1 MAAQTNPRKPIP
13 ALIVAVAL
21 GGALA
26 ACETAPMDGG
36 FGGAPWPRPAPP
48 PAPAVFNADDFAWST
63 RTGRAAI
70 DGRIDYRRNG
80 RAFDCTGSVGLTPDT
95 PYTRARI
102 RTLYGSTERAAV
114 AEAIVRART
123 VADPSA
129 DYRSYVRSTTCQN
142 GRFSFSGLPDGGWFI
157 IAPVSAGG
165 DERVVLM
172 RRVNTRGGRISVTL

>member
-1 MAAQTNPRKPIP
+1 MAAQMTPRKPIVP
-13 ALIVAVAL
+13 LIAAVLL

-26 ACETAPMDGG
+26 ACETVPMDRG
-36 FGGAPWPRPAPP
+36 FGPGPG
-48 PAPAVFNADDFAWST
+48 PAPAVFRADDFAWST
-63 RTGRAAI
+63 RSGNASI

-80 RAFDCTGSVGLTPDT
+80 RIFDCTGSVGLTPDT

-102 RTLYGSTERAAV
+102 RTLYGDTDRAAV
-114 AEAIVRART
+114 PEAIVRART

-129 DYRSYVRSTTCQN
+129 DYRSYVRSTTCEN

-165 DERVVLM
+165 DDRVVLM
-172 RRVNTRGGRISVTL
+172 RHVATRGGRVSVTL

>member
-1 MAAQTNPRKPIP
+1 MAAPMTSSKPIVP
-13 ALIVAVAL
+13 LIAALVL

-26 ACETAPMDGG
+26 ACETVPMDGG
-36 FGGAPWPRPAPP
+36 FGPGPRSGPAPG
-48 PAPAVFNADDFAWST
+48 VFRADDFAWST
-63 RTGRAAI
+63 RSGSASI

-80 RAFDCTGSVGLTPDT
+80 RTFDCTGSVGLTPDT

-102 RTLYGSTERAAV
+102 RTLYGSTDRAAV
-114 AEAIVRART
+114 PEAIVRART

-129 DYRSYVRSTTCQN
+129 DYRSYVRSTTCED
-142 GRFSFSGLPDGGWFI
+142 GRFNFSGLPDGGWFI

-172 RRVNTRGGRISVTL
+172 RHVVTRSGRVSVTL